1 MKTLAF
7 RSILVISIIP
17 LLLFWNQS
25 AASNQAATGTFTFTA
40 VGDYAATTNTS
51 AVLDTI
57 AASGAPFHLALGDL
71 SYGAI
76 QPESAWCDYVK
87 SHLGSQFPFELIAGN
102 HDSGQIASEGN
113 IDNFVP

>member
-1 MKTLAF
+1 MKRLTF
-7 RSILVISIIP
+7 RSILLISLLP
-17 LLLFWNQS
+17 LLFFQNQFP
-25 AASNQAATGTFTFTA
+25 SNQAAASPFTFTA

-76 QPESAWCDYVK
+76 QPDSAWCDYVK
-87 SHLGSQFPFELIAGN
+87 SHVGSQYPFELLAGN
-102 HDSGQIASEGN
+102 HDSGQIAS
-113 IDNFVP
+113 